1 MAFIDGKKD
10 GEAKAQDRRYKVNLW
25 LTDIND
31 VEIGILKQ
39 TQHRAKSRQFS
50 KDMDV
55 IGEVRENGERTGL
68 IAYREGL
75 WKAEEQRQRR
85 LVIKLFTDK
94 MNWQASFDMMLAR
107 SLQLTHGANGFPVTA
122 YSVNIEGHEQIVQF
136 ERSAYKWPFLPEKFS
151 FFLLREDG
159 PHFYK
164 LRRNIVA
171 LGADYTLYDQHDRK
185 IGLIDGKWITL
196 SGVWNVRVDAAHA
209 DPRLDCI
216 LQLFCAMLRFNDDTR
231 RHIWQLSRGIRAG
244 RIEPVLETQESDL
257 YMNPRRVR

>member
-1 MAFIDGKKD
+1 MAFIDGKNGSGSKV
-10 GEAKAQDRRYKVNLW
+10 EDRRFKVNLW

-55 IGEVRENGERTGL
+55 IGEVREDGKRTGL

-75 WKAEEQRQRR
+75 WKAPEQRDRR
-85 LVIKLFTDK
+85 LVIKLFSDK
-94 MNWQASFDMMLAR
+94 MNWQASLDMMIAR
-107 SLQLTHGANGFPVTA
+107 SLQLTHGAGGFPVTA
-122 YSVNIEGHEQIVQF
+122 FSVNIEGHEQIVQF
-136 ERSAYKWPFLPEKFS
+136 ERSAFKWPFFPEKFS
-151 FFLLREDG
+151 FFLLKDDG
-159 PHFYK
+159 PHFYR
-164 LRRNIVA
+164 LRRAVVA
-171 LGADYTLYDQHDRK
+171 LGADYVLYDRHDRK
-185 IGLIDGKWITL
+185 IGYVDGKWITL

-216 LQLFCAMLRFNDDTR
+216 LQLFCAMLRFNQDAR
-231 RHIWQLSRGIRAG
+231 RHIFQLARGIRNG
-244 RIEPVLETQESDL
+244 RIEPLIEPQESDL